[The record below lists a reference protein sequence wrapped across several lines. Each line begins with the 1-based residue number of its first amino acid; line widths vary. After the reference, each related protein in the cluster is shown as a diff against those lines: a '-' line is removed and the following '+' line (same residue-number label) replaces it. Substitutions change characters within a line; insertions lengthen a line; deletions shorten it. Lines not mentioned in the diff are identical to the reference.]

1 VNPIK
6 KSERSGWGEGARGA
20 QAARRKGREPK
31 IEDECMYCH
40 GRPPSDDGKTEC
52 GWCK

>member
-20 QAARRKGREPK
+20 QAARRKGREPGVEEWD
-31 IEDECMYCH
+31 EDQEENV
-40 GRPPSDDGKTEC
+40 K
-52 GWCK
+52 